1 MTKRMLSW
9 ILALVLVAGISV
21 NPAAA
26 DTLSLPMAMTRQ
38 SDRTAV
44 MTDDAAAMPCGETA
58 ISAPTG
64 HVSISIQK
72 PRLAAVQSNT
82 VSYESDLQIL
92 AAQLRQT
99 MVARQE
105 TVALYVQTSSDTD
118 LNDMGALLVEQ
129 AVQETGTANEGD
141 YLRWQY
147 DGWNCNVSGSVS
159 GGMYYLTLTYRIS
172 YYTTYAQEQEV
183 TRLVSAAV
191 DSFGFDENTTDYQKV
206 QAVYEYIAAHT
217 TYDYAHLE
225 DADYSLQYTAYA
237 ALVNGTSVCQ
247 GYANLLYRML
257 GECGV
262 PCRIITG
269 IGITDTGSGGHA
281 WNIVQLNGVWYHVD
295 LTWDDAYQ
303 DKGYAQRSY
312 FLRGS
317 GSFDTVHIRDSA
329 YTGSDFTAAYPT
341 SQGDYAPTECDR
353 NGHQWGE
360 WTVDVAPTYSA
371 EGQQHSD
378 CSVCGATRQ
387 ETLPVLPAPDL
398 TYADLT
404 ALLRHVAKIDPIED
418 TELLTKADLDKNGAI
433 DAVDVTILAQVLAES
448 GVK

>member
-1 MTKRMLSW
+1 MKKRMLSW
-9 ILALVLVAGISV
+9 ILTLVLVAGISV
-21 NPAAA
+21 NLAAA
-26 DTLSLPMAMTRQ
+26 DTLPMVMTRQ
-38 SDRTAV
+38 GDRTAI
-44 MTDDAAAMPCGETA
+44 MTDGAVAMPCGAGTV
-58 ISAPTG
+58 SAPTG
-64 HVSISIQK
+64 HVNIAIQK
-72 PRLAAVQSNT
+72 PRLAAVQGDT
-82 VSYESDLQIL
+82 VSYESDLQVL
-92 AAQLRQT
+92 AKQLRQA

-118 LNDMGALLVEQ
+118 LKAMVELLIEQ
-129 AVQETGTANEGD
+129 AVQETGAANEGD

-147 DGWNCNVSGSVS
+147 DGWDCGISRSES
-159 GGMYYLTLTYRIS
+159 GGMYYLTLTYQIR
-172 YYTTYAQEQEV
+172 YYTTYEQEQEV

-191 DSFGFDENTTDYQKV
+191 DSFGFDESTTDYQKV

-225 DADYSLQYTAYA
+225 DEDYKLQYTAYA

-269 IGITDTGSGGHA
+269 VGITDTGSGGHA
-281 WNIVQLNGVWYHVD
+281 WNIVQLNGVWYNVD

-303 DKGYAQRSY
+303 DKGYAQRPY

-341 SQGDYAPTECDR
+341 SQEDYAPTECDR
-353 NGHQWGE
+353 NGHQWSE

-371 EGQQHSD
+371 EGQQHSA
-378 CSVCGATRQ
+378 CGVCGAIRQ
-387 ETLPVLPAPDL
+387 EVLPVLPAPDL
-398 TYADLT
+398 TNNDLT
-404 ALLRHVAKIDPIED
+404 ALLRHVAKIEPITDED
-418 TELLTKADLDKNGAI
+418 VLTKADFDHSGSV
-433 DAVDVTILAQVLAES
+433 DAVDVTMLAQALSMAHAE
-448 GVK
+448 